1 MEAKED
7 GLSLDLWDV
16 WESLY
21 QSFSFQGIMYQINE
35 KLHPL
40 RVASENITRGKEN
53 GKLNCR
59 SQRTHL
65 LC

>member
-21 QSFSFQGIMYQINE
+21 QSFCFKELCIKINE

-40 RVASENITRGKEN
+40 CAASENITRGKEN